1 MPQSSEIFGK
11 NAKSAIGR
19 AGDVIMYI
27 GSLWHS
33 SGLNFAETKRSA
45 VVLQCLPYFFKP
57 MHSHSYKLPNR
68 IARNMSPKTRNR
80 LGLTGYTWF
89 KHTGQLGNPQSFRH
103 ASLLLWDALCYG
115 YPSQAHAYVYFW
127 GGWL

>member
-33 SGLNFAETKRSA
+33 SGVNFAGTERTA

-57 MHSHSYKLPNR
+57 MHSHAYKLPNR
-68 IARNMSPKTRNR
+68 VARNMSPKTQNR

-89 KHTGQLGNPQSFRH
+89 KHTGQLVPQPHPFHH

-115 YPSQAHAYVYFW
+115 YPTQVY
-127 GGWL
+127 